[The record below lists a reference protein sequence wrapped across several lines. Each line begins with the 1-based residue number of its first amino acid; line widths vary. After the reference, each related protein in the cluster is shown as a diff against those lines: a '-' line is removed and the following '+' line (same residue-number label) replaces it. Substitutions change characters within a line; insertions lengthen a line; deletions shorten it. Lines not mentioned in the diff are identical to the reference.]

1 MIGILSV
8 TGGLADLDLDGSG
21 SPASASQLSALG
33 ISTDEQ
39 SQLALLYPPGQSVW
53 RVPITHFSPEDYNW
67 PDSPPPDVEPPDEP
81 EPDTDEPEENPCDGI
96 GSIIE
101 IQNQILREQ
110 IGIVGAPFSLNYSS
124 ERVAGRNA
132 HNRLTIPL
140 SGATIPASLKRI
152 ELEITVAGDYRPH
165 ATHLG
170 RRLTHCLPA
179 DSDAPRTRRASA

>member
-67 PDSPPPDVEPPDEP
+67 PDSPPPDVEPPDE
-81 EPDTDEPEENPCDGI
+81 
-96 GSIIE
+96 SSV
-101 IQNQILREQ
+101 LRMPACQ
-110 IGIVGAPFSLNYSS
+110 VWA
-124 ERVAGRNA
+124 AG
-132 HNRLTIPL
+132 T
-140 SGATIPASLKRI
+140 
-152 ELEITVAGDYRPH
+152 
-165 ATHLG
+165 
-170 RRLTHCLPA
+170 
-179 DSDAPRTRRASA
+179 